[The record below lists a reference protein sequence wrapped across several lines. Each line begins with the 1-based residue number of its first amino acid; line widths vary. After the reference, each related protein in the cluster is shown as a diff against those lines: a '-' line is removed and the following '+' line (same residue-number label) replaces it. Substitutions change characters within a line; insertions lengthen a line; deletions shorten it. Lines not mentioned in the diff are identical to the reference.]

1 MPDYNGEIK
10 GADGLVVVEY
20 LGGNFGTEIY
30 NGAGRSPARYSFSA
44 KKSRLYVPV
53 EDAKHLVKAYWRD
66 DEPTFRIVPSEVIA
80 DTDTPDAGEAGE
92 AGDGDGKF
100 AFVGEAESEEPDGV
114 EFPDVTGHSVSWL
127 EKELAR
133 NDYSVEVL
141 RLMLASEEIGSN
153 RKTAVKLLKD
163 AIADAST
170 EEE

>member
-10 GADGLVVVEY
+10 GADGLVAVQY
-20 LGGNFGTEIY
+20 LGGNFGTEFY

-44 KKSRLYVPV
+44 KKNSLYVPV
-53 EDAKHLVKAYWRD
+53 EDAKYLVKAYWRD
-66 DEPTFRIVPSEVIA
+66 DEPTFRIVPNEVTA
-80 DTDTPDAGEAGE
+80 DADAPDDAGES
-92 AGDGDGKF
+92 GDGKF

-141 RLMLASEEIGSN
+141 RLMLASEEVGSN
-153 RKTAVKLLKD
+153 RKTAVKHLND
-163 AIADAST
+163 AITDAST

>member
-44 KKSRLYVPV
+44 KKSRLYAPV

-66 DEPTFRIVPSEVIA
+66 DEPTFRIVPNEAAA
-80 DTDTPDAGEAGE
+80 DADAPDDAGES
-92 AGDGDGKF
+92 GDGKF
-100 AFVGEAESEEPDGV
+100 AFVGEAESEEPDAV

-127 EKELAR
+127 ETELD
-133 NDYSVEVL
+133 NNHHTVEVL
-141 RLMLASEEIGSN
+141 RLMLASEETGSN
-153 RKTAVKLLKD
+153 RKTAVKHLND
-163 AIADAST
+163 AIAAAPAN

>member
-44 KKSRLYVPV
+44 KKNRLYVPV

-66 DEPTFRIVPSEVIA
+66 DEPTFRIVPNEVA
-80 DTDTPDAGEAGE
+80 TDTADVPDV
-92 AGDGDGKF
+92 GDGKF
-100 AFVGEAESEEPDGV
+100 AFAGEAESEEPDAV

-127 EKELAR
+127 ETELD
-133 NDYSVEVL
+133 NNHHTVEVL
-141 RLMLASEEIGSN
+141 RLMLASEETGSN
-153 RKTAVKLLKD
+153 RKTAVKHLND
-163 AIADAST
+163 AIAAASAN